1 MIPSPLPLWGVD
13 AVLKSE
19 YHEVFG
25 QEACPHDFM
34 VCRFP
39 CFTDDIENFK
49 IGKSIL
55 KEHSCWGIYLSN
67 NVAIEVQQ
75 LTKRYGEL
83 VAVNGIS
90 FTVNRGEIFA
100 FLGPNGAGKTTTVE
114 ILECLRKPTGGKAF
128 VLGFDIGKNPREI
141 KKRTGVLPQ
150 DFYTFERLTVRETVQ
165 YYAGMFDAHPDVDEL
180 IRLVDLEDK
189 KNVLFRNLS
198 GGLKQ
203 RLGIAVALVNDP
215 ELIFLDEPSAGLDPK
230 ARHGVWHLIDGLHKK
245 GKTVFLTTHYMEEAE
260 VLADRVGIIHYG
272 KIVALDSPQSLI
284 SENGKRN
291 LLILKK
297 TSPQAVPNIEKLG
310 LKANYDVTTGDVT
323 VHLNHTVGVSE
334 VLHSLSSTGVPFGE
348 LQLKRSSLED
358 VFLNLTGVSLGE
370 EEDNV

>member
-1 MIPSPLPLWGVD
+1 LD
-13 AVLKSE
+13 
-19 YHEVFG
+19 
-25 QEACPHDFM
+25 
-34 VCRFP
+34 
-39 CFTDDIENFK
+39 N
-49 IGKSIL
+49 
-55 KEHSCWGIYLSN
+55 GI
-67 NVAIEVQQ
+67 AIEVQE

-83 VAVNGIS
+83 IAVNGIS
-90 FTVNRGEIFA
+90 FTVNQGEIFA

-114 ILECLRKPTGGKAF
+114 ILECLRKPTSGKAY
-128 VLGFDIGKNPREI
+128 VLGFDIEKNQREI

-150 DFYTFERLTVRETVQ
+150 DFYTYERLTVKETIQ

-215 ELIFLDEPSAGLDPK
+215 DMVFLDEPSSGLDPK

-260 VLADRVGIIHYG
+260 ILADRVGIIHNG
-272 KIVALDSPQSLI
+272 RIVALDSPESLI
-284 SENGKRN
+284 SEHGTRN
-291 LLILKK
+291 MLILKK
-297 TSPQAVPNIEKLG
+297 TSPKAVPNIEKLG
-310 LKANYDVTTGDVT
+310 IKAKYDGTTGDVT
-323 VHLNHTVGVSE
+323 VHLNHAVALSE
-334 VLHSLSSTGVPFGE
+334 ILHTLSSTDVPFGE

-370 EEDNV
+370 EESSI

>member
-1 MIPSPLPLWGVD
+1 MRHYEGISLG
-13 AVLKSE
+13 
-19 YHEVFG
+19 
-25 QEACPHDFM
+25 
-34 VCRFP
+34 
-39 CFTDDIENFK
+39 N
-49 IGKSIL
+49 SI
-55 KEHSCWGIYLSN
+55 
-67 NVAIEVQQ
+67 AIEVQE

-83 VAVNGIS
+83 IAVNGIS

-114 ILECLRKPTGGKAF
+114 ILECLRRPTSGKAY
-128 VLGFDIGKNPREI
+128 VLGFDITKHQPEI

-150 DFYTFERLTVRETVQ
+150 DFYTYERLTVKETIQ
-165 YYAGMFDAHPDVDEL
+165 YYAGMFDSRPDVDEL

-215 ELIFLDEPSAGLDPK
+215 ELVFLDEPSSGLDPK

-260 VLADRVGIIHYG
+260 ILADRVGIIHNG
-272 KIVALDSPQSLI
+272 RIVALDSPERLI
-284 SENGKRN
+284 SEHGKRN

-297 TSPQAVPNIEKLG
+297 TSPKAVPNIEKLG
-310 LKANYDVTTGDVT
+310 IKANYDKTTSDVT
-323 VHLNHTVGVSE
+323 VHLNHAVAVSE
-334 VLHSLSSTGVPFGE
+334 ILHTLSNTDIPFGE

-370 EEDNV
+370 EESGI

>member
-1 MIPSPLPLWGVD
+1 VS
-13 AVLKSE
+13 SS
-19 YHEVFG
+19 F
-25 QEACPHDFM
+25 
-34 VCRFP
+34 
-39 CFTDDIENFK
+39 
-49 IGKSIL
+49 
-55 KEHSCWGIYLSN
+55 
-67 NVAIEVQQ
+67 AIEVQG

-90 FTVNRGEIFA
+90 FAVNRGEIFA

-114 ILECLRKPTGGKAF
+114 ILECLRKPTSGKAY
-128 VLGFDIGKNPREI
+128 VLGNDIERNQSEI

-150 DFYTFERLTVRETVQ
+150 DFYTYERLTVKETIQ
-165 YYAGMFDAHPDVDEL
+165 YYAGMFDAHPDADEL

-215 ELIFLDEPSAGLDPK
+215 EMIFLDEPTSGLDPK

-260 VLADRVGIIHYG
+260 ILADRVGIIHNG
-272 KIVALDSPQSLI
+272 TIVALDSPASLI
-284 SENGKRN
+284 SEHGTRN

-297 TSPQAVPNIEKLG
+297 TSPKAVPNIEKLG
-310 LKANYDVTTGDVT
+310 IKAKYDGTTGDVT
-323 VHLNHTVGVSE
+323 VHLNHSVGVSE
-334 VLHSLSSTGVPFGE
+334 ILHTLSSTGVPSGE

-358 VFLNLTGVSLGE
+358 VFLNLTGVSLE
-370 EEDNV
+370 EEEGNI

>member
-1 MIPSPLPLWGVD
+1 MGNS
-13 AVLKSE
+13 A
-19 YHEVFG
+19 
-25 QEACPHDFM
+25 
-34 VCRFP
+34 
-39 CFTDDIENFK
+39 
-49 IGKSIL
+49 
-55 KEHSCWGIYLSN
+55 
-67 NVAIEVQQ
+67 AIEVKE

-83 VAVNGIS
+83 VAVNGVS

-114 ILECLRKPTGGKAF
+114 ILECLRKPTSGKAY
-128 VLGFDIGKNPREI
+128 VLGFDIEKDQGEI

-150 DFYTFERLTVRETVQ
+150 DFYTYERLTVKETIQ

-215 ELIFLDEPSAGLDPK
+215 EMIFLDEPSSGLDPK
-230 ARHGVWHLIDGLHKK
+230 ARHSVWHLIDGLHKE

-260 VLADRVGIIHYG
+260 ILADRVGIIHNG
-272 KIVALDSPQSLI
+272 RIVALDSPESLI
-284 SENGKRN
+284 SQHGTRN

-297 TSPQAVPNIEKLG
+297 TSQKAVPNIEKLG
-310 LKANYDVTTGDVT
+310 IKAKYDGTTGDVT
-323 VHLNHTVGVSE
+323 VHLNHAVGVSE
-334 VLHSLSSTGVPFGE
+334 ILHALSSADVPFGE
-348 LQLKRSSLED
+348 LQLKHSSLED
-358 VFLNLTGVSLGE
+358 VFLNLTGVSLE
-370 EEDNV
+370 EEESNI

>member
-1 MIPSPLPLWGVD
+1 M
-13 AVLKSE
+13 
-19 YHEVFG
+19 
-25 QEACPHDFM
+25 
-34 VCRFP
+34 
-39 CFTDDIENFK
+39 
-49 IGKSIL
+49 SI
-55 KEHSCWGIYLSN
+55 SA
-67 NVAIEVQQ
+67 AIEVHE

-83 VAVNGIS
+83 VAVDRIS

-114 ILECLRKPTGGKAF
+114 ILECLRKPTGGKAY
-128 VLGFDIGKNPREI
+128 VLGFDIEKNQGEI

-150 DFYTFERLTVRETVQ
+150 DFYTYERLTVKETIQ

-215 ELIFLDEPSAGLDPK
+215 EMVFLDEPTSGLDPK

-260 VLADRVGIIHYG
+260 VLADHVGIIHNG
-272 KIVALDSPQSLI
+272 KIVALDTPESLI
-284 SENGKRN
+284 SQHGTRN

-297 TSPQAVPNIEKLG
+297 TSPKAVPNIEKLG
-310 LKANYDVTTGDVT
+310 MKAKYDGTTGDVT
-323 VHLNHTVGVSE
+323 VHLNHAVAVSE
-334 VLHSLSSTGVPFGE
+334 ILHALSNEDVPFGE

-370 EEDNV
+370 EESSI